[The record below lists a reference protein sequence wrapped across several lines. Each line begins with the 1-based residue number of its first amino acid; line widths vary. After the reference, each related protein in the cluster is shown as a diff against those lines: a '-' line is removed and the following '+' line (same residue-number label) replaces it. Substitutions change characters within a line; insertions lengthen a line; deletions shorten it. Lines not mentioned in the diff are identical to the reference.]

1 MQSCGTSSVVPQV
14 LFALLLAVAP
24 AHAATGDAD
33 NSQDYAGFAR
43 QPGFLIT
50 DFAEDNPAEADFPI
64 SHPLPLDANHV
75 ESVHV
80 RGHRFI
86 IRYQLAGGA
95 PPTVYQTQLYYEKL
109 AASGGF
115 QVAKSGAV
123 GDVTET
129 FCRTMADH
137 DIWVFLEPCN
147 DVNVLTVVE
156 APRGSTPIPASE
168 QAPLGPA
175 PHGSEPVAPPP
186 VPAPVTKVSLPTPP
200 APPMNPS
207 ASNTSP
213 DVTTPPVT
221 HLTAAAPAPHATATL
236 TPKSVPAP
244 PPAPAPAPT
253 APPAAAADSD
263 ALYNSLVV
271 QGRIVVPLAFVPS
284 RDTLAASS
292 LPLIDRIVAM
302 MKAHPDLAVR
312 VEGHTDNAGDPD
324 ENMRLSAERAIAVQ
338 DRIIVGGIEAKRLDA
353 VGVGGLQPIAD
364 NATAEGR
371 DKNRRIELVVWK
383 RLSHRE
389 AAPSP
394 GA

>member
-1 MQSCGTSSVVPQV
+1 MQSCGTTRVVPQV
-14 LFALLLAVAP
+14 FLALLLAAAP
-24 AHAATGDAD
+24 VRAVPGDAD
-33 NSQDYAGFAR
+33 NSQDYPGFPR

-64 SHPLPLDANHV
+64 SHPMPLDANHV

-86 IRYQLAGGA
+86 IRYQLGGGA

-109 AASGGF
+109 AATGGF

-129 FCRTMADH
+129 FCRTMAGH

-147 DVNVLTVVE
+147 DVNVVTVVE
-156 APRGSTPIPASE
+156 APRGSTPIPAPE
-168 QAPLGPA
+168 QAATPPGPIPQA
-175 PHGSEPVAPPP
+175 
-186 VPAPVTKVSLPTPP
+186 PAPVTKVSLPTPP
-200 APPMNPS
+200 APPMNPGGS
-207 ASNTSP
+207 
-213 DVTTPPVT
+213 TTEPAVAAPVT
-221 HLTAAAPAPHATATL
+221 RLTSLTPAPAAKPAPTPKPEPAPPSAPAPSTAT
-236 TPKSVPAP
+236 
-244 PPAPAPAPT
+244 
-253 APPAAAADSD
+253 DSE

-271 QGRIVVPLAFVPS
+271 QGRIVVPLTFVPS
-284 RDTLAASS
+284 RDTLDASS
-292 LPLIDRIVAM
+292 QPLIDRIVAM

-312 VEGHTDNAGDPD
+312 IEGHTDNSGDAD

-338 DRIIVGGIEAKRLDA
+338 DRIIVGGIDAKRLDS

-371 DKNRRIELVVWK
+371 EKNRRIELVVWK
-383 RLSHRE
+383 RFSHRE
-389 AAPSP
+389 PAVP

>member
-1 MQSCGTSSVVPQV
+1 MQSCGTIRVVPQV
-14 LFALLLAVAP
+14 LCALLLAVATARAVP
-24 AHAATGDAD
+24 GDAD
-33 NSQDYAGFAR
+33 NSQDYAGFPR

-137 DIWVFLEPCN
+137 DIWIFLEPCN

-168 QAPLGPA
+168 QAAAPTSPPA
-175 PHGSEPVAPPP
+175 ALPAA
-186 VPAPVTKVSLPTPP
+186 PAPVTKVSLPTPP

-207 ASNTSP
+207 AS
-213 DVTTPPVT
+213 TTLPAITPTPVT
-221 HLTAAAPAPHATATL
+221 HLAAAAPAPKATPT
-236 TPKSVPAP
+236 PAP
-244 PPAPAPAPT
+244 KTAPAPE
-253 APPAAAADSD
+253 PAAAVPDSD

-292 LPLIDRIVAM
+292 QPLLDRIIAM
-302 MKAHPDLAVR
+302 MKAHPDLSVR

-389 AAPSP
+389 AVPAP

>member
-1 MQSCGTSSVVPQV
+1 MQFCGTSWVVPQV

-24 AHAATGDAD
+24 ARAVQGDAD
-33 NSQDYAGFAR
+33 NSQDYSGFPR

-109 AASGGF
+109 AATGGF

-168 QAPLGPA
+168 QAATPTLPPA
-175 PHGSEPVAPPP
+175 P

-200 APPMNPS
+200 APLMNPG
-207 ASNTSP
+207 AS
-213 DVTTPPVT
+213 TTAPVPAPPVAR
-221 HLTAAAPAPHATATL
+221 LTAAAPVPRAHTTP
-236 TPKSVPAP
+236 TPKPAP
-244 PPAPAPAPT
+244 VPAPAPAP
-253 APPAAAADSD
+253 APSVAGADTE
-263 ALYNSLVV
+263 ALYNSLIV
-271 QGRIVVPLAFVPS
+271 QGRLVIPLAFVPS
-284 RDTLAASS
+284 RDTLAVSS
-292 LPLIDRIVAM
+292 QPLIDRIVAM

-338 DRIIVGGIEAKRLDA
+338 DRIIDGGVEAKRLDA

-371 DKNRRIELVVWK
+371 EKNRRIELVVWK

-389 AAPSP
+389 AAPP
-394 GA
+394 QG

>member
-1 MQSCGTSSVVPQV
+1 MQSCGTSWVVPQV
-14 LFALLLAVAP
+14 LFALLLAAAP
-24 AHAATGDAD
+24 ARALTGDAD
-33 NSQDYAGFAR
+33 NSQDYAGFPR

-109 AASGGF
+109 AAGGGF
-115 QVAKSGAV
+115 QVAKSGAI

-137 DIWVFLEPCN
+137 DIWIFLEPCN

-168 QAPLGPA
+168 QAAAPVPPPA
-175 PHGSEPVAPPP
+175 PVPAA
-186 VPAPVTKVSLPTPP
+186 PAPVTKVSLPTPP

-213 DVTTPPVT
+213 DVAALPVS
-221 HLTAAAPAPHATATL
+221 HLTAAAPAPRATTTSA
-236 TPKSVPAP
+236 PKPVPVP
-244 PPAPAPAPT
+244 
-253 APPAAAADSD
+253 PPAAAVDSD

-271 QGRIVVPLAFVPS
+271 QGRTVVPLTFVPS

-292 LPLIDRIVAM
+292 QPLIDRIVAM

-364 NATAEGR
+364 NSTAEGR
-371 DKNRRIELVVWK
+371 EKNRRIELVVWK

-389 AAPSP
+389 AAPAP